1 MSIKYLFYV
10 LILSLLTAGCAADLS
25 MDNNVIAV
33 VGNHKITYGDFQR
46 QLAQNYVSRTDSTKS
61 LEAKSRFL
69 NLLIDYNLKLLDA
82 KKEHLMNDPAIKDEM
97 KNYRT
102 QLAVSYITEHDLVDP
117 MIRTIYERQKYEV
130 RGKYIFIRF
139 PVDSLYPHGDTL
151 KAWDESVAAIK
162 DLKAGAPIDSLM
174 HLYSG
179 EDTYYITAGT
189 FLQYVGGEQFENMLY
204 TLKPGEV
211 GSVPIRTSFGY
222 LVVKLEERH
231 PRVESARASHILIA
245 IKGNTPKDTLEAYD
259 RALAI
264 LDSIK
269 QGVSFAKL
277 AEDNSADKASAV
289 KGGDLG
295 YFKRGEMVRP
305 FDQAV
310 FNMKVGQVTGPVR
323 TQFGY
328 HIIKLT
334 ALTPVPPFSTEKDQ
348 LRQYYVNSVY
358 KNDLANFVD
367 GLKPKYDFKMNEQVL
382 DFLYSKVDSTKRL
395 VQTSLD
401 SLLTPAER
409 SEALFTFDHSSGTI
423 DTVFAQAR
431 TERSL
436 EPLYLNWQGLRYIV
450 NDAVK
455 KMLFAHY
462 AVEKASSSPEFD
474 SLMTKYENGILIYNI
489 ERDKVWN
496 KIQATD
502 SLLKPYYFA
511 HIDRY
516 YWPERADIS
525 EIHVSSD
532 SAASAIYKM
541 LENGDSFDTLAA
553 RYNQSP
559 ALAHA
564 DGRLGLVVDSTS
576 ALAIQAFDMKE
587 GDYSRPIPYAYGF
600 SIIKVNKFVPSE
612 PKTFDEARGEVSSD
626 YQDVESK
633 RIQSDWLETLR
644 KEFGVKIYEK
654 KFHELLAS
662 E

>member
-1 MSIKYLFYV
+1 MSIKHFFYV
-10 LILSLLTAGCAADLS
+10 LVLSVLAAGCAADLS
-25 MDNNVIAV
+25 LDNNVIAV

-46 QLAQNYVSRTDSTKS
+46 QLAQNYVPQTDSMMS
-61 LEAKSRFL
+61 LDAKSKFL
-69 NLLIDYNLKLLDA
+69 DLLIDYNLKLQDA
-82 KKEHLMNDPAIKDEM
+82 KKERLMDDPAIRDEM
-97 KNYRT
+97 KNYET
-102 QLAVSYITEHDLVDP
+102 QLAVSYITEHELVDP
-117 MIRTIYERQKYEV
+117 MIKTIYERQKYEV
-130 RGKYIFIRF
+130 RAKYIFVRF
-139 PVDSLYPHGDTL
+139 PIDSLHPHGDTL
-151 KAWDESVAAIK
+151 KAYDESVAAIK

-189 FLQYVGGEQFENMLY
+189 FLQYVGGEEFENMLY

-211 GSVPIRTSFGY
+211 GSTPIRTSFGY
-222 LVVKLEERH
+222 LVVKLEERR

-264 LDSIK
+264 LDSVK

-277 AEDNSADKASAV
+277 AEDNSADKASA
-289 KGGDLG
+289 KRGGDLG

-310 FNMKVGQVTGPVR
+310 FNMKVGQVVGPVR

-334 ALTPVPPFSTEKDQ
+334 DLTPVPPFSTEKDQ

-358 KNDLANFVD
+358 KTDLANFVD
-367 GLKPKYDFKMNEQVL
+367 VLKQKYDFKMNGQIF
-382 DFLYSKVDSTKRL
+382 DFLYGKVDSTKRL
-395 VQTSLD
+395 VQSNLD

-409 SEALFTFDHSSGTI
+409 RESLFTFDKSSGTI
-423 DTVFAQAR
+423 DTVFALAR
-431 TERSL
+431 DDRNL
-436 EPLYLNWQGLRYIV
+436 EPLYLNWQGLHYIL
-450 NDAVK
+450 DEAAK
-455 KMLFAHY
+455 KMVFAHY
-462 AVEKASSSPEFD
+462 ADEKAPTYPDFD

-516 YWPERADIS
+516 YWPERVDIS
-525 EIHVSSD
+525 EIHVSTD
-532 SAASAIYKM
+532 SAANTIYDM
-541 LENGDSFDTLAA
+541 LKNGDSFDTLAA
-553 RYNQSP
+553 KYNQSP
-559 ALAHA
+559 ALAEKDGHA
-564 DGRLGLVVDSTS
+564 GLFADSS
-576 ALAIQAFDMKE
+576 NALAIQAFRMKE
-587 GDYSRPIPYAYGF
+587 GEFSKPIVYAYGF
-600 SIIKVNKFVPSE
+600 SIIRVNKFVPSE

-633 RIQSDWLETLR
+633 RIQSEWLEKLR
-644 KEFGVKIYEK
+644 KEFGVKIYEN
-654 KFHELLAS
+654 KFHALLAG